1 MSEKQTQSFL
11 MRRFDQAGVRPKTKY
26 GQNFL
31 VDLNLLG
38 ILLDA
43 GELESRDVVL
53 EVGTGL
59 GSLTTRMAAKAGH
72 VITVEIDR
80 DLVAMAEREFAGT
93 SNIELLQMDALRN
106 KNHLDEALLTRI
118 RETLSNRPEGRF
130 KLVANLPY
138 NVATPIISNLLTND
152 PIPERMVVTIQK
164 ELAER
169 IVASP
174 ATKDYS
180 ALTIWIQSQ
189 CDCEIVRIM
198 PPTVF
203 WPRPKVDSAILRI
216 LPNAQKRSRID
227 DVEHFH
233 QFVRALFLHR
243 RKFLRS
249 ALISAVQ
256 DRLDKPQVDRLL
268 GSLWHGPTARA
279 EELPVDEIIRLANA
293 VRHLEAT
300 EGSTNR

>member
-38 ILLDA
+38 ILLNA

-53 EVGTGL
+53 EVGTGM
-59 GSLTTRMAAKAGH
+59 GSLTTRMASKAGH

-80 DLVAMAEREFAGT
+80 DLVAMAEREFAGV
-93 SNIELLQMDALRN
+93 SNIEMLQMDALRN
-106 KNHLDEALLTRI
+106 KNHLDENLLTRV
-118 RETLSNRPEGRF
+118 REALSKRPEGRF

-138 NVATPIISNLLTND
+138 NVATPIISNLLTTD

-169 IVASP
+169 IVAPP

-189 CDCEIVRIM
+189 CDCEIVRTM
-198 PPTVF
+198 PPSVF

-216 LPNAQKRSRID
+216 QPNAQKRSRID
-227 DVEHFH
+227 NVDHFH
-233 QFVRALFLHR
+233 SFVRSLFLHR

-256 DRLDKPQVDRLL
+256 DRLDKPQVDLLL
-268 GSLWHGPTARA
+268 GSLGHGPTARA
-279 EELPVDEIIRLANA
+279 EELPVEEIIRLANA

>member
-38 ILLDA
+38 ILLGA
-43 GELESRDVVL
+43 GELESSDVVL
-53 EVGTGL
+53 EIGTGL

-80 DLVAMAEREFAGT
+80 DLVAMAQREFAGHP
-93 SNIELLQMDALRN
+93 NIELLQMDALRN
-106 KNHLDEALLTRI
+106 KNHLDETLLTRV
-118 RETLSNRPEGRF
+118 REALSNRPEGRF

-138 NVATPIISNLLTND
+138 NVATPIISNLLTTD

-169 IVASP
+169 IVAPP

-189 CDCEIVRIM
+189 CDCDIVRIM

-216 LPNAQKRSRID
+216 FPNAQKRSRID
-227 DVEHFH
+227 DVDHFH

-249 ALISAVQ
+249 ALISAVKDQ
-256 DRLDKPQVDRLL
+256 LDKPQVDRLL
-268 GSLWHGPTARA
+268 GSLGHGPTARA

>member
-38 ILLDA
+38 ILLNA
-43 GELESRDVVL
+43 GELESSDVVL
-53 EVGTGL
+53 EIGTGL

-80 DLVAMAEREFAGT
+80 DLVAMAQREFAGHP
-93 SNIELLQMDALRN
+93 NIELLQMDALRN
-106 KNHLDEALLTRI
+106 KNHLDETLLTRV
-118 RETLSNRPEGRF
+118 REALSNRPEGRF

-138 NVATPIISNLLTND
+138 NVATPIISNLLTTD

-169 IVASP
+169 IVAPP

-189 CDCEIVRIM
+189 CDCDIVRIM

-216 LPNAQKRSRID
+216 FPNAQKRSRID
-227 DVEHFH
+227 DVDHFH

-249 ALISAVQ
+249 ALISAVKDQ
-256 DRLDKPQVDRLL
+256 LDKPQVDRLL
-268 GSLWHGPTARA
+268 GSLGHGPTARA

>member
-38 ILLDA
+38 ILLGA
-43 GELESRDVVL
+43 GDLESSDVVL

-106 KNHLDEALLTRI
+106 KNHLDEALLTCV
-118 RETLSNRPEGRF
+118 REALSKRPDGRF

-138 NVATPIISNLLTND
+138 NVATPIISNLLTTD

-216 LPNAQKRSRID
+216 IPNALKRSRID
-227 DVEHFH
+227 NVEHFH

-268 GSLWHGPTARA
+268 GELGHGPTARA
-279 EELPVDEIIRLANA
+279 EELPIDEIIRLANA

>member
-53 EVGTGL
+53 EVGTGM
-59 GSLTTRMAAKAGH
+59 GSLTTRMASKAGH

-80 DLVAMAEREFAGT
+80 DLVAMAEREFAGV
-93 SNIELLQMDALRN
+93 SNIEMLQMDALRN
-106 KNHLDEALLTRI
+106 KNHLDETLLTRV
-118 RETLSNRPEGRF
+118 REALSKRPEGRF

-138 NVATPIISNLLTND
+138 NVATPIISNLLTTD

-169 IVASP
+169 IVAPP

-216 LPNAQKRSRID
+216 QPNAQKRSRID
-227 DVEHFH
+227 NVDHFH
-233 QFVRALFLHR
+233 PFVRSLFLHR

-268 GSLWHGPTARA
+268 GSLGHGPTARA
-279 EELPVDEIIRLANA
+279 EELPVEEMIRLANA

>member
-38 ILLDA
+38 ILLGA
-43 GELESRDVVL
+43 GELESSDVVL
-53 EVGTGL
+53 EIGTGL

-80 DLVAMAEREFAGT
+80 DLVAMAEREFAGHP
-93 SNIELLQMDALRN
+93 NIELLQMDALRN
-106 KNHLDEALLTRI
+106 KNHLDETLLTRV
-118 RETLSNRPEGRF
+118 REALSNRPEGRF

-138 NVATPIISNLLTND
+138 NVATPIISNLLTTD
-152 PIPERMVVTIQK
+152 PIPERMVVTSQK

-169 IVASP
+169 IVAPP

-189 CDCEIVRIM
+189 CDCDIVRIM

-216 LPNAQKRSRID
+216 FPNAQKRSRID
-227 DVEHFH
+227 DVDHFH

-249 ALISAVQ
+249 ALISAVKDQ
-256 DRLDKPQVDRLL
+256 LDKPQVDRLL
-268 GSLWHGPTARA
+268 GSLGHGPTARA

>member
-1 MSEKQTQSFL
+1 M
-11 MRRFDQAGVRPKTKY
+11 AG
-26 GQNFL
+26 
-31 VDLNLLG
+31 
-38 ILLDA
+38 
-43 GELESRDVVL
+43 
-53 EVGTGL
+53 
-59 GSLTTRMAAKAGH
+59 KAGH

-106 KNHLDEALLTRI
+106 KNHLDETLLARVREAL
-118 RETLSNRPEGRF
+118 SSRPEGRF

-138 NVATPIISNLLTND
+138 NVATPIISNLLTTD

-169 IVASP
+169 IVAPP

-227 DVEHFH
+227 NVEHFH
-233 QFVRALFLHR
+233 QFVRSLFLHR

-256 DRLDKPQVDRLL
+256 DRLEKPQVDQLL
-268 GSLWHGPTARA
+268 GSLGHGPTARA
-279 EELPVDEIIRLANA
+279 EELPVEEIIRLANA

>member
-38 ILLDA
+38 ILLGA
-43 GELESRDVVL
+43 GELESSDVVL
-53 EVGTGL
+53 EIGTGL

-80 DLVAMAEREFAGT
+80 DLVAMAEREFAGHP
-93 SNIELLQMDALRN
+93 NIELLQMDALRN
-106 KNHLDEALLTRI
+106 KNHLDETLLTRV
-118 RETLSNRPEGRF
+118 REALSNRPEGRF

-138 NVATPIISNLLTND
+138 NVATPIISNLLTTD

-169 IVASP
+169 IVAPP

-189 CDCEIVRIM
+189 CDCDIVRIM

-216 LPNAQKRSRID
+216 FPNAQKRSRID
-227 DVEHFH
+227 DVDHFH

-249 ALISAVQ
+249 ALISAVKDQ
-256 DRLDKPQVDRLL
+256 LDKPQVDRLL
-268 GSLWHGPTARA
+268 GSLGHGPTARA

>member
-59 GSLTTRMAAKAGH
+59 GSLTTRMAGKAGH

-106 KNHLDEALLTRI
+106 KNHLDETLLTRV
-118 RETLSNRPEGRF
+118 REALSNRPEGRF

-138 NVATPIISNLLTND
+138 NVATPIISNLLTTD

-227 DVEHFH
+227 NVEHFH
-233 QFVRALFLHR
+233 HFVRSLFLHR

-256 DRLDKPQVDRLL
+256 DRLDKPQVDQLL
-268 GSLWHGPTARA
+268 GSLGHGPTARA
-279 EELPVDEIIRLANA
+279 EELPVEEIIRLANA

>member
-1 MSEKQTQSFL
+1 
-11 MRRFDQAGVRPKTKY
+11 
-26 GQNFL
+26 
-31 VDLNLLG
+31 
-38 ILLDA
+38 
-43 GELESRDVVL
+43 
-53 EVGTGL
+53 
-59 GSLTTRMAAKAGH
+59 MAAKAGH

-80 DLVAMAEREFAGT
+80 DLVAMAEREFAGHP
-93 SNIELLQMDALRN
+93 NIELLQMDALRN
-106 KNHLDEALLTRI
+106 KNHLDETLLTRV
-118 RETLSNRPEGRF
+118 REALSNRPEGRF

-138 NVATPIISNLLTND
+138 NVATPIISNLLTTD

-169 IVASP
+169 IVAPP

-189 CDCEIVRIM
+189 CDCDIVRIM

-216 LPNAQKRSRID
+216 FPNAQKRSRID
-227 DVEHFH
+227 DVDHFH

-249 ALISAVQ
+249 ALISAVKDQ
-256 DRLDKPQVDRLL
+256 LDKPQVDRLL
-268 GSLWHGPTARA
+268 GSLGHGPTARA